1 MLKSSKQMLLN
12 ILHTP
17 LHTSRLLVTV
27 ATRDSFLLKVSFS
40 HGNKTVMRSKPP
52 NPANLPN
59 VLLTFSSL
67 AAKESLR
74 LLKLVV
80 LRWASSLDSFNY

>member
-1 MLKSSKQMLLN
+1 MHSKL
-12 ILHTP
+12 
-17 LHTSRLLVTV
+17 
-27 ATRDSFLLKVSFS
+27 
-40 HGNKTVMRSKPP
+40 P
-52 NPANLPN
+52 NLANLPN